1 MPDWLV
7 PLLALSAI
15 VGFLYFAFFKGGSPA
30 KSHRRP
36 EDFSQNE
43 HETHHV
49 DSN

>member
-7 PLLALSAI
+7 PLLALLAI
-15 VGFLYFAFFKGGSPA
+15 LGFLYLAFFRGGSSA
-30 KSHRRP
+30 KSRRRT